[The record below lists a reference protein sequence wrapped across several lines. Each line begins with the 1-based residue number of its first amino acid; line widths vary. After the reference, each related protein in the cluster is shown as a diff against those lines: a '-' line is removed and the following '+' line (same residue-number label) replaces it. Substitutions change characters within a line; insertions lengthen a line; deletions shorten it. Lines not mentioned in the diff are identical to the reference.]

1 MTKSMGFRWE
11 VPWGLLAN
19 NFVGFHESLLF
30 ERHRRPNV
38 YLHYAD
44 DIFPLFDSNDD
55 AEAFLIQLN
64 SLQFILVVESGHL
77 LPFLNIL
84 VDRKK
89 GSFNTLH
96 I

>member
-1 MTKSMGFRWE
+1 MAKSMGP
-11 VPWGLLAN
+11 VLAN

-30 ERHRRPNV
+30 ERHLRHHV
-38 YLHYAD
+38 YLHYVD
-44 DIFPLFDSNDD
+44 DTFPLFDSNDD

-64 SLQFILVVESGHL
+64 SLQFILVVQSGHL
-77 LPFLNIL
+77 LSFLNIL

-89 GSFNTLH
+89 GSFNTLY